1 MKKKL
6 IVFALSLAILLILPV
21 THLSAASYN
30 YDFFL
35 NAVYSSEGLSYKD
48 TVYYDQIF
56 TGSTYDEASNNLFLG
71 TETNFST
78 PTDLVVNK
86 SDNKIYILDGA
97 TNDSSDTEISVKCKN
112 TSGTVEE
119 GLTAK
124 LRKNS
129 SIYILNNEYKVLYS
143 QNIFVITEE
152 VKDAMAKFYGVSNDA
167 TDVTVEQIESPNS
180 IENTKH
186 RCPFFQALIGTEYKD
201 VVSCYSAEGL
211 CIQGKYLY
219 IADTKNSRI
228 LRLDTSNDYIC
239 DEVYLT
245 PNDITFYQPLLE
257 EDQTNKITFQPSKV
271 AVDGDGR
278 VYTIAANAYQG
289 IIEYK
294 SNGEF
299 NRFLGKNLVQKR
311 SWWTFLLTER
321 QYESLARNLPS
332 QFTNIV
338 LDERNL
344 LYATAR
350 PNAADTTAKEMIK
363 LINTSGKDVLK
374 RNGYVKPDGDINY
387 ARYVKPAITGSSI
400 FTAIDINDAKIYSVV
415 DSTRGRI
422 FTYDDEGNLLYV
434 SGEKGLLSNN
444 INTPVAIS
452 YITNDE
458 EEYVLVLDQYSKS
471 IMIYET
477 TEFGK
482 LVNEATRLYLNNDI
496 EEAQVTWE
504 KVVKMNSNY
513 ELGYVGIGKSILRAA
528 NIETDKVKQLA
539 KYKEA
544 MRMFKLGHNAVYY
557 SDAFKQ
563 YRNITLKD
571 NFALIM
577 TGFVVIVVAGVA
589 LKFLNKNYQKNLRRK
604 ERGEIDEESLE

>member
-21 THLSAASYN
+21 THLNAASYN

-48 TVYYDQIF
+48 TIYYDQIF
-56 TGSTYDEASNNLFLG
+56 TGSTYDEASNLLFLG
-71 TETNFST
+71 EEANFST
-78 PTDLVVNK
+78 PTDLVVDK
-86 SDNKIYILDGA
+86 SANQIYLLDGA
-97 TNDSSDTEISVKCKN
+97 SNDSSDTVISVKCKN
-112 TSGTVEE
+112 SDGIVEE

-124 LRKNS
+124 LKKNS
-129 SIYILNNEYKVLYS
+129 AIYVLNKEYKVLYS
-143 QNIFVITEE
+143 QNVFIITEE
-152 VKDAMAKFYGVSNDA
+152 VKNQMAAFYGISNDA
-167 TDVTVEQIESPNS
+167 TDVTVDQIESPNS
-180 IENTKH
+180 IENAKH
-186 RCPFFQALIGTEYKD
+186 RCPYFQTLIGTEYKD

-228 LRLDTSNDYIC
+228 LRLDTTQDYLC

-245 PNDITFYQPLLE
+245 PNDITFYQPLSD
-257 EDQTNKITFQPSKV
+257 EDQTNRITFQPTKV
-271 AVDGDGR
+271 AVDRDGR

-311 SWWTFLLTER
+311 SWWTFLLTEK
-321 QYESLARNLPS
+321 QYESLALNLPS

-344 LYATAR
+344 LYATAK
-350 PNAADTTAKEMIK
+350 PNAADTSAKEMIK

-387 ARYVKPAITGSSI
+387 TRYVKPAVTGSSI

-415 DSTRGRI
+415 DNTRGRI

-434 SGEKGLLSNN
+434 SGEQGSLSNN
-444 INTPVAIS
+444 INTPVALS
-452 YITNDE
+452 YFTNAG

-471 IMIYET
+471 ILIYET

-496 EEAQVTWE
+496 EEAQTTWE

-528 NIETDKVKQLA
+528 NIETDKAKQVA

-544 MRMFKLGHNAVYY
+544 MKMFKLGHNAVYY

-577 TGFVVIVVAGVA
+577 TGFVIIVVAGVA

>member
-6 IVFALSLAILLILPV
+6 LVLILSLAILLIIPV
-21 THLSAASYN
+21 THLNAASYN
-30 YDFFL
+30 YNFFL

-48 TVYYDQIF
+48 TIYYDQIF
-56 TGSTYDEASNNLFLG
+56 VGSVYDEDANELFIG
-71 TETNFST
+71 DETNFSA
-78 PTDLVVNK
+78 PTALVVDKKTN
-86 SDNKIYILDGA
+86 NIIILDGA
-97 TNDSSDTEISVKCKN
+97 STDNSDTEATVKCKD
-112 TSGTVEE
+112 TDGVVKE

-129 SIYILNNEYKVLYS
+129 SIYVLNNEFRVLYS
-143 QNIFVITEE
+143 QNIYVISEE
-152 VKDAMAKFYGVSNDA
+152 VKNKMAAFYGVSSDA
-167 TDVTVEQIESPNS
+167 TDVTIDQIESPNS
-180 IENTKH
+180 IENAKH
-186 RCPFFQALIGTEYKD
+186 RCPYFQALIGSEYKD
-201 VVSCYSAEGL
+201 VVACYGAEGL
-211 CIQGKYLY
+211 CIQGQYLY
-219 IADTKNSRI
+219 VADTKNSRI
-228 LRLDTSNDYIC
+228 LRLDTENNYLC
-239 DEVYLT
+239 DEIYLT
-245 PNDITFYQPLLE
+245 PNDITFYQPLAE
-257 EDQTNKITFQPSKV
+257 EDQTNRITFQPTKV
-271 AVDGDGR
+271 AVDKDGR

-311 SWWTFLLTER
+311 SWWTFLLTEK
-321 QYESLARNLPS
+321 QYESLSLNLPS

-344 LYATAR
+344 LYATAK
-350 PNAADTTAKEMIK
+350 PNSADTSAKEMIK

-374 RNGYVKPDGDINY
+374 RNGYVKPDGDVNY
-387 ARYVKPAITGSSI
+387 ARYVKPAVTGSSI

-415 DSTRGRI
+415 DNTRGRI
-422 FTYDDEGNLLYV
+422 FTYDDEGNLLYI
-434 SGEKGLLSNN
+434 SGEQGTLSNN
-444 INTPVAIS
+444 INTPVAIA
-452 YITNDE
+452 YFTNE
-458 EEYVLVLDQYSKS
+458 GVEYVLVLDQYSKS
-471 IMIYET
+471 ILIYET

-496 EEAQVTWE
+496 EEAQVAWE

-528 NIETDKVKQLA
+528 NIETDKAKQLE

-577 TGFVVIVVAGVA
+577 TGVVVIVVAGVA
-589 LKFLNKNYQKNLRRK
+589 LKLLNKNYQKNIKRA
-604 ERGEIDEESLE
+604 EGGQVDEESLE

>member
-1 MKKKL
+1 MKKKI
-6 IVFALSLAILLILPV
+6 IVLSLVLAILLILPV
-21 THLSAASYN
+21 TRINAASYN

-35 NAVYSSEGLSYKD
+35 NAVHSSEGLSYKD
-48 TVYYDQIF
+48 TIYYDHIF
-56 TGSTYDEASNNLFLG
+56 VGSAYDEASNQLFLG
-71 TETNFST
+71 SESNFST
-78 PTDLVVNK
+78 PTDLVVDKTTN
-86 SDNKIYILDGA
+86 NIYILDGA
-97 TNDSSDTEISVKCKN
+97 ATDSSDTAVTVKCKN
-112 TSGTVEE
+112 NDGSVEE
-119 GLTAK
+119 GIAAK
-124 LRKNS
+124 LKKNS
-129 SIYILNNEYKVLYS
+129 AIYVLNNEYKILYS

-152 VKDAMAKFYGVSNDA
+152 VKNKMASFYGVSNDA

-180 IENTKH
+180 IENAKH
-186 RCPFFQALIGTEYKD
+186 RCPFFQVLIGSEYKD

-228 LRLDTSNDYIC
+228 LRLDTTADYIC
-239 DEVYLT
+239 DEIYLT

-257 EDQTNKITFQPSKV
+257 EDQTNRITFQPIKV
-271 AVDGDGR
+271 AVDRDGR

-294 SNGEF
+294 NNGEF

-311 SWWTFLLTER
+311 SWWTFLLTEK
-321 QYESLARNLPS
+321 QYESLSLNLPS

-344 LYATAR
+344 LYATAK
-350 PNAADTTAKEMIK
+350 PNASDTNAKEMIK

-387 ARYVKPAITGSSI
+387 ARYVKPAVTGSSI

-415 DSTRGRI
+415 DNTRGRI
-422 FTYDDEGNLLYV
+422 FSYDDEGNLLYV
-434 SGEKGLLSNN
+434 SGEQGSLSNN
-444 INTPVAIS
+444 INTPVALS
-452 YITNDE
+452 YFNNGGE
-458 EEYVLVLDQYSKS
+458 QYVLVLDQSSKS
-471 IMIYET
+471 ILIYET

-496 EEAQVTWE
+496 EEAQVAWE

-513 ELGYVGIGKSILRAA
+513 ELGYVGIGKSILRSA
-528 NIETDKVKQLA
+528 NIETDKAKQLA

-604 ERGEIDEESLE
+604 ERGELDEESLE